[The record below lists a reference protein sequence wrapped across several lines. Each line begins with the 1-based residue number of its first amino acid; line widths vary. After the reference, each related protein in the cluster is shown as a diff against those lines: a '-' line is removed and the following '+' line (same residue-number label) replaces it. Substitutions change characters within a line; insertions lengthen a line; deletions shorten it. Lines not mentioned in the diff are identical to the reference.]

1 MANNTDREMRERT
14 HNIDQNN
21 LFKLFWIQVEKIKKK
36 MSVYDKGQLL
46 TPHILKENQNFSKSV
61 V

>member
-36 MSVYDKGQLL
+36 
-46 TPHILKENQNFSKSV
+46 
-61 V
+61 